1 VSNQKFS
8 QEFYERWEHLL
19 STVEISDVPIEY
31 ISEIVV
37 VFENDNTTVFDV
49 TAMLAS
55 GAKPKHIEAQIED
68 FLSDHDHE
76 IDHVNFHINI
86 PVIATE
92 VHAKTKKLLGK

>member
-1 VSNQKFS
+1 MPNQKFS
-8 QEFYERWEHLL
+8 QEFYDKWEHLL

-37 VFENDNTTVFDV
+37 VFENDNTTVFDI
-49 TAMLAS
+49 TAMLAAS
-55 GAKPKHIEAQIED
+55 AKPKHIEAQIEE
-68 FLSDHDHE
+68 FLSDHDNE